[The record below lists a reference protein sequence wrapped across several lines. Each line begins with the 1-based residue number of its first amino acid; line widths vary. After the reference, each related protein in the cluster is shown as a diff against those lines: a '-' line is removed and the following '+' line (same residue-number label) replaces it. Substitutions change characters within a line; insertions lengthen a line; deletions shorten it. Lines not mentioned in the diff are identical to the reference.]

1 MKDEINIEEA
11 KNSGNEP
18 LHHGISLPDKIVR
31 FSALQRIE
39 HLLVMIFFIIL
50 VITGLPQRYFE
61 APWAAWIITRLGGID
76 MTRFI
81 HRMFGILFA
90 ILVVWHLGRVSLYVI
105 LGKLRPS
112 IVPTFKDFN
121 DAVGML
127 RYYMGISE
135 EHPKFGRYD
144 FRQKFE
150 YWGLVI
156 GGIFMIVS
164 GFVLYFPI
172 FFTKLLPGVI
182 IPVAETIH
190 GYEALL
196 AFLVIIIWH
205 MYGAHFNPDVFPFD
219 PSIFTG
225 KISRERM
232 EKDHPL
238 EYAEIIKSW
247 TEEEKNKKVGGDEK
261 GDNV

>member
-1 MKDEINIEEA
+1 MNLEEA
-11 KNSGNEP
+11 KNYNGDVIKGGT
-18 LHHGISLPDKIVR
+18 HLPDEFVR
-31 FSALQRIE
+31 FSLVQRLE

-50 VITGLPQRYFE
+50 VITGLPQEFFE
-61 APWAAWIITRLGGID
+61 APWAEWIITRLGGID

-81 HRMFGILFA
+81 HRIFGILFA
-90 ILVVWHLGRVSLYVI
+90 ALAVWHLGRITIFVFLR
-105 LGKLRPS
+105 KLKPS
-112 IVPTFKDFN
+112 IVPTFRDFT
-121 DAVGML
+121 DAVAMVK
-127 RYYMGISE
+127 YYMGLCDD
-135 EHPKFGRYD
+135 HPKFGRYD

-156 GGIFMIVS
+156 GGILMIVS

-172 FFTKLLPGVI
+172 FFTKLLPGVV
-182 IPVAETIH
+182 IPLAKTVH

-238 EYAEIIKSW
+238 EYAELIGSW
-247 TEEEKNKKVGGDEK
+247 TRDQQDKKLGADEK
-261 GDNV
+261 GDNF

>member
-11 KNSGNEP
+11 KTPGNELP
-18 LHHGISLPDKIVR
+18 HRGIYIPDQFVR
-31 FSALQRIE
+31 FSALQRLE

-50 VITGLPQRYFE
+50 VITGLPQSYFE
-61 APWAAWIITRLGGID
+61 AAWAGWIIMRLGGID
-76 MTRFI
+76 TTRFI

-90 ILVVWHLGRVSLYVI
+90 VLVVWHLGRVTLFVI

-127 RYYMGISE
+127 KYYMGLSE

-150 YWGLVI
+150 YWGLVL
-156 GGIFMIVS
+156 GGLFMIVS

-182 IPVAETIH
+182 IPVAEMIH

-232 EKDHPL
+232 EKDHTL
-238 EYAEIIKSW
+238 EYAELIKSW
-247 TEEEKNKKVGGDEK
+247 TKSGENKERLGDEK
-261 GDNV
+261 GNNV

>member
-1 MKDEINIEEA
+1 MKNEMNLEQGGNSKDEVTQ
-11 KNSGNEP
+11 G
-18 LHHGISLPDKIVR
+18 GIYLPDKFVR
-31 FSALQRIE
+31 FSHLQRVE

-50 VITGLPQRYFE
+50 VVTGLPQEFFE
-61 APWAAWIITRLGGID
+61 ATWSAWIIRSLGGID
-76 MTRFI
+76 ITRFI

-90 ILVVWHLGRVSLYVI
+90 ALVVWHLGRVI
-105 LGKLRPS
+105 LFALLRKLNPS

-127 RYYMGISE
+127 KYYMGLSE

-150 YWGLVI
+150 YWGLVL

-164 GFVLYFPI
+164 GFILYFPI
-172 FFTKLLPGVI
+172 FFTKFLPGVI
-182 IPVAETIH
+182 IPVAETVH

-232 EKDHPL
+232 KKDHPL
-238 EYAEIIKSW
+238 EYAEVIESW
-247 TEEEKNKKVGGDEK
+247 TKDEERKKLAGDEE